1 MYLLSDLRVMKSLSF
16 SDVHKWLPSAKTIRV
31 FYCCQWAPLLV
42 LPVPEGVTID
52 WVNCHDYYDA
62 MDYFEE
68 CAQAASVQ
76 GSPDEIILLD
86 RTSKDGE
93 TFYKQ
98 YINGSLKTTS
108 K

>member
-1 MYLLSDLRVMKSLSF
+1 MKTLSF
-16 SDVHKWLPSAKTIRV
+16 HDVHKWLPSAKTIRV
-31 FYCCQWAPLLV
+31 FYCCQWLPLFT
-42 LPVPEGVTID
+42 LPVPEGVTLD
-52 WVNCHDYYDA
+52 WVSFEYPDA

-76 GSPDEIILLD
+76 GSPDEILLLD
-86 RTSKDGE
+86 LTSERGQLI
-93 TFYKQ
+93 YKQ